1 MDLTTLTFYHGSAA
15 EIVTPTYGLGDER
28 HDYGKGFYLSDD
40 LALAKEWA
48 VCRPNEQN
56 GWVHA
61 FKVTDPSLS
70 VLDFQ
75 KLGVL
80 AWMAELMKHREAG
93 RSRRFS
99 MLSRKFIAKY
109 GVDSSGYDVIRG
121 WRADASYFYIVT
133 EFVHDEIDV
142 EILEELLMLVG
153 WGIQYCIK
161 SLRAFASL
169 SKVDGY
175 PRPVS
180 YQDYNS
186 RYNERDRQARD
197 RMDELIS
204 GPANKA
210 LRVMSTLVEN
220 ET

>member
-1 MDLTTLTFYHGSAA
+1 
-15 EIVTPTYGLGDER
+15 
-28 HDYGKGFYLSDD
+28 
-40 LALAKEWA
+40 
-48 VCRPNEQN
+48 
-56 GWVHA
+56 
-61 FKVTDPSLS
+61 
-70 VLDFQ
+70 
-75 KLGVL
+75 
-80 AWMAELMKHREAG
+80 MAEDRADRLLSLDVLRGADMFLLTVIGPLVWALDGAFGLPDAVLFQFTHPWEGFTLWDIIMPLFLFMCGAAIPL
-93 RSRRFS
+93 SLERR
-99 MLSRKFIAKY
+99 IARN
-109 GVDSSGYDVIRG
+109 GG
-121 WRADASYFYIVT
+121 RADASYFYIVT

-142 EILEELLMLVG
+142 EILEELLMLG
-153 WGIQYCIK
+153 GLGIQYCIK
-161 SLRAFASL
+161 SPRAFAAL